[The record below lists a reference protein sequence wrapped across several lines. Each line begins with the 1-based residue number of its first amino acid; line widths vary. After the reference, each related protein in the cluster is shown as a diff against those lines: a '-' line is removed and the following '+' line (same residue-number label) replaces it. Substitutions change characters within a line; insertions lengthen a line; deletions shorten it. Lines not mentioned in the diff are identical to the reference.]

1 MCVKYKSFKPHYSL
15 NKIETKIG
23 KNIIICFKRE
33 KKLSKRLKMTTE

>member
-1 MCVKYKSFKPHYSL
+1 MCVKNKPFKLHYSL

-33 KKLSKRLKMTTE
+33 KKLSKGSKMTTE